1 MTSASSVINLQDW
14 PGREGVSAKPGRRQP
29 FDRLGDRSGLVLL
42 VAAERYAPE
51 ERFGLGAFL
60 SITGRSVHGA
70 GLIVPD
76 DLPERGAE
84 VLRAWC
90 ASLFVDTPAGPRP
103 WECLTLSE
111 FFDYKT
117 GPFTRRVYCGA
128 GWLVTADL
136 GRTLGLVA
144 EPPTANKEWGAPRG
158 DFWRN
163 GLKLHLPTWAEA
175 DQREDRGGVLD
186 PVSPHRPALRV
197 KTAGAHG
204 YFAQFA
210 RAPGGPGTGKRNP
223 DGTAYRGRFL
233 DVVQAAYVFDGVDS
247 GDLGDHLEA
256 FGFDRLNLPAAVTLD
271 AEGAEEMAGLVEA
284 VRSLAIVLD
293 EEASKWFTTSADRA
307 RGYGRVDLGGL
318 VSPAGLAAEIPRK
331 AGVTPPLLK
340 FRVPTDLELSGWIAA
355 HRGGWLSAEMAGKG
369 LFPAVDIDVHSAY
382 PAFASLLGWWP
393 LMTATRLRRQDLT
406 EELRAL
412 CTEVTR
418 GDVSAFFDRRTWRH
432 FGFTICEVVCDGE
445 LWPVEAPDDDYPQGH
460 SGVRPVRCPVPLP
473 FTWPDVVLAA
483 LLSGQVPHI
492 VSATRLV
499 PVGRQPGLRDRYP
512 LYDGLVLGIDDDPA
526 VALVRLRD
534 QTKDRGDVRLAA
546 QLRIT
551 VNTLCYGNPVR
562 LDLGYRQVGRRRV
575 VTETAAEWT
584 FPPIAATVTAASR
597 LALGIAEHL
606 LDPSGITVASRDT
619 DGLLLRCTPDQ
630 WTALDAVLARFDAL
644 DPFGN
649 GAQFWKVTRK
659 HEGRPLHGLVI
670 GVKRYVLAT
679 LDDAGNLL
687 EVVEATEHALGGSV
701 VDPPRMAGHDAEGHR
716 RWTRAVAE
724 VAVRREIT
732 RSRGT
737 SLVVPLWP
745 WEDADEPPFPSIGRV
760 QAATHE
766 TLTAI
771 RRRIGVRPFGLF
783 LEGHTRRRGDTTPV
797 ALDPGTDLAEYQ
809 SLEWRE
815 GDGAPAHD
823 VADTLDNLGGK
834 AHRWLRPRPLDDR
847 AEVVVTPELIRRVG
861 KAGGVIEAEMVGPDV
876 DTSGVRAVYDEGDAA
891 GFVVRHAIEIGPQSF
906 SRVYSVPLDT
916 VENWACG
923 RKRPNAGSVRRVLR
937 AMRVRTVET
946 PKCPVDDRPVFRAGA
961 RYCSPKC
968 RATARKRR
976 QRERANETS
985 REKAAS

>member
-1 MTSASSVINLQDW
+1 
-14 PGREGVSAKPGRRQP
+14 VSAKPSHRQP
-29 FDRLGDRSGLVLL
+29 FDRLGDRSGLVL
-42 VAAERYAPE
+42 VAAAEHYAIE
-51 ERFGLGAFL
+51 ECLGLGAFL
-60 SITGRSVHGA
+60 SITGQSVHGA
-70 GLIVPD
+70 GLVVPD
-76 DLPERGAE
+76 DLPKREAE
-84 VLRAWC
+84 ALQAWC
-90 ASLFVDTPAGPRP
+90 ASHFVNTPAGPRP
-103 WECLTLSE
+103 WECPALSDL
-111 FFDYKT
+111 FDYRT
-117 GPFTRRVYCGA
+117 GAFTRRVYCGA
-128 GWLVTADL
+128 GWFITADL

-144 EPPTANKEWGAPRG
+144 EVPTAGTEWGVPRG
-158 DFWRN
+158 DFWRG

-175 DQREDRGGVLD
+175 DQREGRGGVLD
-186 PVSPHRPALRV
+186 PVSPHRPPLRI

-256 FGFDRLNLPAAVTLD
+256 FGFDRLDLPAAVTLD
-271 AEGAEEMAGLVEA
+271 AEGAEQIAGLVEA
-284 VRSLAIVLD
+284 VRSLALVLD
-293 EEASKWFTTSADRA
+293 EEASKWFTTSGDRA
-307 RGYGRVDLGGL
+307 RGYSRVDLGGL

-340 FRVPTDLELSGWIAA
+340 FRVPSDLDLSCWIAA

-369 LFPAVDIDVHSAY
+369 LFPAADVDVHSAY
-382 PAFASLLGWWP
+382 PAFAALLGWWR
-393 LMTATRLRRQDLT
+393 LKLAAQLRRQDKT

-412 CTEVTR
+412 CAEVAT
-418 GDVSAFFDRRTWRH
+418 GDISAFFDRRTWRH

-445 LWPVEAPDDDYPQGH
+445 PWPVEAPDESYPQGH

-483 LLSGQVPHI
+483 LLSGRVPHI

-499 PVGRQPGLRDRYP
+499 PVGRQPNLRDRYP

-534 QTKDRGDVRLAA
+534 KAKDRGDFRLSV
-546 QLRIT
+546 QLRVV

-562 LDLGYRQVGRRRV
+562 LDLSYRQEGRRRV

-584 FPPIAATVTAASR
+584 FPPIAATITAASR
-597 LALGIAEHL
+597 LALGVAEKL

-630 WTALDAVLARFDAL
+630 WPTLDRVLARFDAL
-644 DPFGN
+644 DPFGT
-649 GAQFWKVTRK
+649 GQPFWKVQREQ
-659 HEGRPLHGLVI
+659 EGRPLHGLVI

-679 LDDAGNLL
+679 LDDTGDLL

-716 RWTRAVAE
+716 RWTRAVAV
-724 VAVRREIT
+724 VAVRREIA

-745 WEDADEPPFPSIGRV
+745 WERGDEPPFPSIGRV

-766 TLTAI
+766 TLTTI
-771 RRRIGVRPFGLF
+771 CRRIGVRPFGLF
-783 LEGHTRRRGDTTPV
+783 LEGHTRRSGDTTPV
-797 ALDPGTDLAEYQ
+797 ALDPGTDLAGYQ

-823 VADTLDNLGGK
+823 IADALDNLGGK
-834 AHRWLRPRPLDDR
+834 AHRWLRPRPLDDTS
-847 AEVVVTPELIRRVG
+847 EVVVVPELIRRVG
-861 KAGGVIEAEMVGPDV
+861 KAGGIIEAEIVGPDV

-891 GFVVRHAIEIGPQSF
+891 DYLARRSDEIGPRAF
-906 SRVYSVPLDT
+906 ARTARISRDAAQRLKDGKP
-916 VENWACG
+916 
-923 RKRPNAGSVRRVLR
+923 VRAATIRRALR
-937 AMRVRTVET
+937 NLRIRTAET
-946 PKCPVDDRPVFRAGA
+946 PTCPVDGRPVFRAGA
-961 RYCSPKC
+961 RYCSPRCQALAK
-968 RATARKRR
+968 KRR
-976 QRERANETS
+976 QRERAEETS
-985 REKAAS
+985 REEAAS